1 MREVAIRAPRGYTV
15 AMDDSRATLIIHIAT
30 LGGFKIVTS
39 ILILYFF
46 PSWEALVVVLG
57 LSVPWIV
64 AAIWYFGVYSRVHL
78 RLVRVRARRK
88 ELVRQEWNVD

>member
-1 MREVAIRAPRGYTV
+1 
-15 AMDDSRATLIIHIAT
+15 MDDSRAILITHIAT

-46 PSWEALVVVLG
+46 PSWSAVLVVLG

-64 AAIWYFGVYSRVHL
+64 AAIWYFGVYSRLHL
-78 RLVRVRARRK
+78 RLVRMRVRRK
-88 ELVRQEWNVD
+88 ELVRQEWNID